1 MIRNILAS
9 ATKPP
14 PRPPIILTVVDLRPD
29 LEELRQA
36 LLETAASVLANT
48 PGARLACVNVMPTAL
63 IGIDENVDAAGENI
77 HVQRLAELRSWAQ
90 PLQLPRG
97 KASYH
102 LLESRNVAA
111 AILDFSRSNHVH
123 HIVIGAPMLGSYAG
137 KVVAQVSAEAPCGVT
152 VVRATGDSG
161 HAGKTDWQP
170 PDQAA

>member
-1 MIRNILAS
+1 
-9 ATKPP
+9 
-14 PRPPIILTVVDLRPD
+14 LTVVDLRPD

-36 LLETAASVLANT
+36 LLETAASALANT
-48 PGARLACVNVMPTAL
+48 PGARLACVNVMPTSL

-97 KASYH
+97 KVSYH

-111 AILDFSRSNHVH
+111 AILDFARSNHVH

-137 KVVAQVSAEAPCGVT
+137 KVVAQVTAEAPCGVT
-152 VVRATGDSG
+152 VVRATDDSSHVGKGDR
-161 HAGKTDWQP
+161 QP